1 MNRLAASLL
10 LAVLAPLPIG
20 PLRLPPEPTVPQLT
34 AESWILYDTATDTV
48 IAAHNEHEERAM
60 ASVTKV
66 MTALV
71 VRDHAD
77 LDERVRISEAAADVG
92 ESEVGLVAGE
102 AWSVR
107 DLLAAILVRSGNDA
121 AVALAEHV
129 GGTISG
135 FADLM
140 NEKAQE
146 MGLEDSHFRNP
157 HGLDEDGHY
166 TSAYDLARIAD
177 LALQDPVLAQLVRTK
192 VIRFKPAPTGADR
205 VVHNTNHLL
214 GRYPGVIGMKT
225 GYTGK
230 AGRVLISV
238 IETDGHTLVGVVM
251 GSEDHFADSRELLD
265 YAAQRY
271 NIRDRFL
278 LGMREQEG
286 GGGVVGTA
294 LDPTTES
301 ILKTLDPLPTGIEA
315 ETPFGATPG
324 AEAIVEQLRSR
335 LPVTLG
341 GGG

>member
-1 MNRLAASLL
+1 MKRFAASLL
-10 LAVLAPLPIG
+10 LLALTPVPIG
-20 PLRLPPEPTVPQLT
+20 PMRVPPEPALPELT

-48 IAAHNEHEERAM
+48 VAAHNEHEERAM

-77 LDERVRISEAAADVG
+77 LDERVRVSPAAADVG
-92 ESEVGLVAGE
+92 ESEIGLVAGE

-107 DLLAAILVRSGNDA
+107 DLLAAILIRSGNDA
-121 AVALAEHV
+121 AVALAQHV

-140 NEKAQE
+140 NAKAAE
-146 MGLEDSHFRNP
+146 MGLKDSHFMNP
-157 HGLDEDGHY
+157 HGLDEEGHY

-177 LALQDPVLAQLVRTK
+177 AALQDPVLAQLVRTK
-192 VIRFKPAPTGADR
+192 VVRFKPAPNGADR
-205 VVHNTNHLL
+205 IAHNTNHLL

-225 GYTGK
+225 GYTSK

-238 IETDGHTLVGVVM
+238 IDTDGHTLIAVVM

-265 YAAQRY
+265 YAAKRY

-278 LGMREQEG
+278 LGMREQQG
-286 GGGVVGTA
+286 GGGVVGQS
-294 LDPTTES
+294 LDPITDS
-301 ILKTLDPLPTGIEA
+301 ILKTLAPLPTGA
-315 ETPFGATPG
+315 EEQTPFGETPG
-324 AEAIVEQLRSR
+324 AEAIVAGLRSR

-341 GGG
+341 GQG